1 MKNVIYRIRNVVTN
15 SFYVGSTVDARVR
28 FQTHKRRLR
37 AGKHQSPKMQAAW
50 NKYGEDCFKFEI
62 LEYVENAE
70 DLLKVEQGYLD
81 SHAGKDYCYNWAT
94 DASAPMRG
102 KTHNESVRVKLKE
115 SAKKVPKGKD
125 SVLYGI
131 PRTEEVKA
139 KLSAALKGKPNK
151 MKGKQLS
158 EQGKTNITVA
168 IKRGQ
173 DSHFYGK
180 PPVNIEE
187 LKKPILAILPDRTEK
202 VFNSLSDIRNNHGAS
217 IATIIR
223 ACKSG
228 KPIKSGNLAGWVL
241 SYQNG
246 ETNIA
251 PIIPTEYLEYPRTRK
266 SAIEIGSKFYFT
278 GIPCDRGHIALRLT
292 KGVCEICRKEDWKT
306 ENDKRKEKHK

>member
-1 MKNVIYRIRNVVTN
+1 MKNVIYQIRNVVN
-15 SFYVGSTVDARVR
+15 GKIYIGSAVDSRVR
-28 FQTHKRRLR
+28 FEKHRRHLR
-37 AGKHQSPKMQAAW
+37 KGNHHCAHLQASW
-50 NKYGEDCFKFEI
+50 NKHGEDIFKFEI
-62 LEYVENAE
+62 LEVVEG
-70 DLLKVEQGYLD
+70 DLLEAEQRWIDQFYGN
-81 SHAGKDYCYNWAT
+81 GKCYNTARY
-94 DASAPMRG
+94 AGAPMRG
-102 KTHNESVRVKLKE
+102 RTHSEKTLELLKE
-115 SAKKVPKGKD
+115 VSPKGEKHY
-125 SVLYGI
+125 LYGKK
-131 PRTEEVKA
+131 RTEEVKT

-158 EQGKTNITVA
+158 EQGKNNITA
-168 IKRGQ
+168 SAKHGQ

-202 VFNSLSDIRNNHGAS
+202 VFDSMSDIRNNHGAS